1 MRKKSFKLKNVQL
14 LSKAKGSL
22 SLKETNSFS
31 EIKTQV
37 KGNTAIITKF
47 AAQLLLLI
55 FLIGLII
62 YSLPS

>member
-1 MRKKSFKLKNVQL
+1 MFNCFRKPEVLC
-14 LSKAKGSL
+14 
-22 SLKETNSFS
+22 LKETNSFS

-37 KGNTAIITKF
+37 KGNTAIIAKF

>member
-1 MRKKSFKLKNVQL
+1 MRKKSFKLK
-14 LSKAKGSL
+14 
-22 SLKETNSFS
+22 KETNSFS
-31 EIKTQV
+31 EIKTRV
-37 KGNTAIITKF
+37 KGNTAIIAKF

>member
-22 SLKETNSFS
+22 LKKTNSFS

-37 KGNTAIITKF
+37 KGNTVIITKF

>member
-1 MRKKSFKLKNVQL
+1 MRKKSSKLKNVQL

-22 SLKETNSFS
+22 LKETNSFS

>member
-1 MRKKSFKLKNVQL
+1 MRKKSFKLKNAQL

-22 SLKETNSFS
+22 LKETNSFS

>member
-1 MRKKSFKLKNVQL
+1 MRKESFKLKNVQL

-22 SLKETNSFS
+22 LKETNSFS

>member
-22 SLKETNSFS
+22 LKETISFS

-62 YSLPS
+62 YSLTS

>member
-22 SLKETNSFS
+22 LKETNSFS

-37 KGNTAIITKF
+37 KGNAAIITKF

>member
-22 SLKETNSFS
+22 LKETNSFS

-55 FLIGLII
+55 FLIGVII
-62 YSLPS
+62 YWPLS

>member
-14 LSKAKGSL
+14 FSKAKGSL
-22 SLKETNSFS
+22 LKETNSFS